1 MRIVVNGEGR
11 DVPQGMSVRRLI
23 EQFAPKGA
31 ACAAEVNKE
40 LVPRREQE
48 GRELSEGDCV
58 EIVTLV
64 GGG

>member
-1 MRIVVNGEGR
+1 MRIIVNGETR
-11 DVPQGMSVRRLI
+11 DVPQGTSVRQLI
-23 EQFAPKGA
+23 EQLAPKGA

-48 GRELSEGDCV
+48 GRNLKDGDNI

>member
-1 MRIVVNGEGR
+1 MRIMVNGEGK
-11 DVPQGMSVRRLI
+11 DVAEGTSVRQLI
-23 EQFAPKGA
+23 ESLTPKGA
-31 ACAAEVNKE
+31 ACAAEVNQQ

-48 GRELSEGDCV
+48 SRVLTEGDRV